1 VSTIRDVAE
10 AAGVSIAT
18 VSRALHGLPRV
29 SEATRQRVL
38 TAAAELS
45 YVASPSAASLAS
57 GQTNAIGVVA
67 PFVNRWYF
75 AAIVHSAEE
84 RLRNAG
90 YDLLLY
96 SLGTDTRERHRAFS
110 GTLLRKR
117 VDAVLVLGLHPTAEE
132 VAALSTVG
140 GPVAIVGTDVPG
152 WASVRIDDQAAA
164 RCAVRHLVDLGHRRI
179 AYIGGETDDPLLSAL
194 PGDRRVGYRAGLA
207 AAGLPLVGEL
217 ETDGGFTVAGGHAAA
232 QRLLSLAEPPT
243 ALFAA
248 SDEMAMGAVQAAR
261 RAGVRVPQDLSV
273 IGIDD
278 HEMAELLDLTT
289 VAQPVVAQGGLAAEM
304 ILTAL
309 ADPEQPLPAVTVPTR
324 LVVRGTTGPAPQPGQ
339 LPPGTA
345 GTAGIPGTAGT
356 PGTTGA
362 ASTVDGSGTCAVTGT
377 PKSK

>member
-1 VSTIRDVAE
+1 VTTIKDVAE

-29 SEATRQRVL
+29 SEATRERVL
-38 TAAAELS
+38 AVAAELR

-84 RLRNAG
+84 RLRKAG

-96 SLGTDTRERHRAFS
+96 SLGTDAHERRRAFS

-117 VDAVLVLGLHPTAEE
+117 VDGVLVLGLHPTVDE
-132 VAALSTVG
+132 VAALSAVG
-140 GPVAIVGTDVPG
+140 GPVAVVGAEVPG
-152 WASVRIDDQAAA
+152 WASVRIDDEGAA
-164 RCAVRHLVDLGHRRI
+164 RCAVRHLLDLGHRRI
-179 AYIGGETDDPLLSAL
+179 GFIGGADPLHTAM
-194 PGDRRVGYRAGLA
+194 PAERRAGYQAELAGAGLA
-207 AAGLPLVGEL
+207 AAPEL
-217 ETDGGFTVAGGHAAA
+217 EAVGGFTVTGGHDAA
-232 QRLLSLAEPPT
+232 QRLLAIPEPPT

-248 SDEMAMGAVQAAR
+248 SDEMAMGALQAVR
-261 RAGVRVPQDLSV
+261 RVGLRVPEDVSV

-289 VAQPVVAQGGLAAEM
+289 VAQPVVAQGVLAAEM

-309 ADPEQPLPAVTVPTR
+309 TDPERPPPAVTVPTE
-324 LVVRGTTGPAPQPGQ
+324 LVVRGTTGPAPR
-339 LPPGTA
+339 A
-345 GTAGIPGTAGT
+345 G
-356 PGTTGA
+356 
-362 ASTVDGSGTCAVTGT
+362 
-377 PKSK
+377 

>member
-1 VSTIRDVAE
+1 VTTIKDVAE

-38 TAAAELS
+38 AAAAELR

-84 RLRNAG
+84 RLRKAG

-96 SLGTDTRERHRAFS
+96 SLGTDDHERRRAFS

-117 VDAVLVLGLHPTAEE
+117 VDGVLVLGLHPTPDE

-140 GPVAIVGTDVPG
+140 GPVAIVGANVPG
-152 WASVRIDDQAAA
+152 WASVRIDDEGAA
-164 RCAVRHLVDLGHRRI
+164 RCAVRHLLDLGHRRI
-179 AYIGGETDDPLLSAL
+179 GFIGGEDPLHTRMPAE
-194 PGDRRVGYRAGLA
+194 RRAGYRAELA
-207 AAGLPLVGEL
+207 AAGLPAVPEL
-217 ETDGGFTVAGGHAAA
+217 EAVGGFTVSGGYDAA
-232 QRLLSLAEPPT
+232 QRLLAIPEPPT

-261 RAGVRVPQDLSV
+261 RVGLRVPEDVSV

-289 VAQPVVAQGGLAAEM
+289 VAQPVVAQGVLAAEM

-309 ADPEQPLPAVTVPTR
+309 TEPERPPPAVTVPTE
-324 LVVRGTTGPAPQPGQ
+324 LLVRGTTGPVPAPR
-339 LPPGTA
+339 
-345 GTAGIPGTAGT
+345 
-356 PGTTGA
+356 
-362 ASTVDGSGTCAVTGT
+362 
-377 PKSK
+377 

>member
-18 VSRALHGLPRV
+18 VSRELHGLPRV

-38 TAAAELS
+38 AAAAELR

-84 RLRNAG
+84 RLRKAG

-96 SLGTDTRERHRAFS
+96 SLGTDSHERRRAFS

-132 VAALSTVG
+132 VAALSAVG
-140 GPVAIVGTDVPG
+140 GPVAVVGASVPG
-152 WASVRIDDQAAA
+152 WASVRIDDEGAA
-164 RCAVRHLVDLGHRRI
+164 RCAVRHLLDLGHRRI
-179 AYIGGETDDPLLSAL
+179 GFIGGDDPLHTAM
-194 PGDRRVGYRAGLA
+194 PADRRRGYRTELA
-207 AAGLPLVGEL
+207 AASLSVLPEL
-217 ETDGGFTVAGGHAAA
+217 EAVGGFTVSGGHAAA
-232 QRLLSLAEPPT
+232 ARLLELAEPPT

-261 RAGVRVPQDLSV
+261 HAGLRVPQDLSV

-278 HEMAELLDLTT
+278 HEMAELLELTT
-289 VAQPVVAQGGLAAEM
+289 VAQPVVAQGVLAAEM
-304 ILTAL
+304 ILAAL
-309 ADPEQPLPAVTVPTR
+309 GEPDQPLPSVTVPTA
-324 LVVRGTTGPAPQPGQ
+324 LVVRGTTGPASRG
-339 LPPGTA
+339 
-345 GTAGIPGTAGT
+345 
-356 PGTTGA
+356 
-362 ASTVDGSGTCAVTGT
+362 
-377 PKSK
+377 

>member
-1 VSTIRDVAE
+1 VSTIKDVAE

-38 TAAAELS
+38 AAAAELR

-84 RLRNAG
+84 RLRKAG

-96 SLGTDTRERHRAFS
+96 SLGTDTHERRRAFS

-117 VDAVLVLGLHPTAEE
+117 VDGVLVLGLHPTAEE
-132 VAALSTVG
+132 VAALSAVG
-140 GPVAIVGTDVPG
+140 RPVAIVGANVPG
-152 WASVRIDDQAAA
+152 WASVRIDDEAAA
-164 RCAVRHLVDLGHRRI
+164 RCAVRHLLDLGHRRI
-179 AYIGGETDDPLLSAL
+179 GFIGGADELHTAMPA
-194 PGDRRVGYRAGLA
+194 DRRVGYRAELA
-207 AAGLPLVGEL
+207 AAGLPALPEL
-217 ETDGGFTVAGGHAAA
+217 EAVGGFTVAGGHLAAKC
-232 QRLLSLAEPPT
+232 LLGLPEPPT

-261 RAGVRVPQDLSV
+261 RGGLRVPEDVSV

-278 HEMAELLDLTT
+278 HEMAELMDLTT
-289 VAQPVVAQGGLAAEM
+289 VAQPVVAQGELAAEM

-309 ADPEQPLPAVTVPTR
+309 TDADHPLPAVTVPTE
-324 LVVRGTTGPAPQPGQ
+324 LVVRGTTSS
-339 LPPGTA
+339 PPG
-345 GTAGIPGTAGT
+345 
-356 PGTTGA
+356 
-362 ASTVDGSGTCAVTGT
+362 
-377 PKSK
+377 

>member
-1 VSTIRDVAE
+1 VTTIKDVAE

-38 TAAAELS
+38 AAAAELR

-84 RLRNAG
+84 RLRKAG

-96 SLGTDTRERHRAFS
+96 SLGTDAHERRRAFS

-117 VDAVLVLGLHPTAEE
+117 VDGVLVLGLHPTADEA
-132 VAALSTVG
+132 AALSAVG
-140 GPVAIVGTDVPG
+140 GPVAIVGAEVAG
-152 WASVRIDDQAAA
+152 WASVRIDDVGTA
-164 RCAVRHLVDLGHRRI
+164 RCAVRHLLDLGHRRI
-179 AYIGGETDDPLLSAL
+179 GFIGGEDPLHTRMPAE
-194 PGDRRVGYRAGLA
+194 RRAGYRAELA
-207 AAGLPLVGEL
+207 SAGLPAAPEL
-217 ETDGGFTVAGGHAAA
+217 EAVGGFTVSGGYDAA
-232 QRLLSLAEPPT
+232 QRLLAVPEPPT

-261 RAGVRVPQDLSV
+261 RLGLRVPEDVSV

-289 VAQPVVAQGGLAAEM
+289 VAQPVVAQGVLAAEM

-309 ADPEQPLPAVTVPTR
+309 TEPERPPPAVTVPTE
-324 LVVRGTTGPAPQPGQ
+324 LLVRGTTGPVPAPR
-339 LPPGTA
+339 
-345 GTAGIPGTAGT
+345 
-356 PGTTGA
+356 
-362 ASTVDGSGTCAVTGT
+362 
-377 PKSK
+377 

>member
-1 VSTIRDVAE
+1 VSTIKDVAE

-38 TAAAELS
+38 AAAAELR

-84 RLRNAG
+84 RLRKTG

-96 SLGTDTRERHRAFS
+96 SLGTDAHERRRAFS

-117 VDAVLVLGLHPTAEE
+117 VDGVLVLGLQPTVEE

-140 GPVAIVGTDVPG
+140 GPVAIVGADVPG
-152 WASVRIDDQAAA
+152 WASVRIDDEGAA
-164 RCAVRHLVDLGHRRI
+164 RCAVRHLLGLGHQRI
-179 AYIGGETDDPLLSAL
+179 GFIGGDDPLHTAM
-194 PGDRRVGYRAGLA
+194 PADRRLGYRAELVT
-207 AAGLPLVGEL
+207 AGLPVRPEL
-217 ETDGGFTVAGGHAAA
+217 EADGGFTVRGGLVAAE
-232 QRLLSLAEPPT
+232 QLLRLPEPPT

-248 SDEMAMGAVQAAR
+248 SDEMAMGAVRAAR
-261 RAGVRVPQDLSV
+261 QAGLRVPEDVSV

-289 VAQPVVAQGGLAAEM
+289 VAQPVVAQGVLAAEM
-304 ILTAL
+304 ILAAL
-309 ADPEQPLPAVTVPTR
+309 ADPGQPLPAVTVPTE
-324 LVVRGTTGPAPQPGQ
+324 LVVRGTTGPAPQQ
-339 LPPGTA
+339 A
-345 GTAGIPGTAGT
+345 G
-356 PGTTGA
+356 
-362 ASTVDGSGTCAVTGT
+362 
-377 PKSK
+377 